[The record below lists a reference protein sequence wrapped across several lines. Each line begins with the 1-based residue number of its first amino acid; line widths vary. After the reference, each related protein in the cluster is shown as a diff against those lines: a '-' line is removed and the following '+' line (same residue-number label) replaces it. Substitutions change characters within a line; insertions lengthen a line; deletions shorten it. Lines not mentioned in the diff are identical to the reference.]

1 MTQSWSTLRA
11 SCLKSS
17 TRFPEGSTAAL
28 SRVVLYCIMPTAAT
42 PSDVTRPTSF
52 AKPWSVEI
60 PMRNTNGPIDEYP
73 CKGGELCP
81 GGHSRGS
88 SSGREERHLEARIQ
102 MSHAGRVEAVCSR
115 PRVAEFRQLEII
127 LTARL
132 PEVGS
137 TESTVQLVSQRRP
150 VDKATL
156 LQFGALPVAV
166 VAPGLAS
173 G

>member
-60 PMRNTNGPIDEYP
+60 PMQNTNGPIDEYP
-73 CKGGELCP
+73 CKEGNYALADILAGARAEEKSATSKQ
-81 GGHSRGS
+81 GSR
-88 SSGREERHLEARIQ
+88 
-102 MSHAGRVEAVCSR
+102 
-115 PRVAEFRQLEII
+115 
-127 LTARL
+127 
-132 PEVGS
+132 
-137 TESTVQLVSQRRP
+137 
-150 VDKATL
+150 
-156 LQFGALPVAV
+156 
-166 VAPGLAS
+166 
-173 G
+173 